1 MLDAVT
7 QFLIKGG
14 VFMYPIILASVI
26 SLAVI
31 FERGIALRR
40 GAVINP
46 RLAEAIER
54 LRYGHGPQAIEGYIG
69 YSTILDRLARNCVRN
84 LPWSKFENTEALQTK
99 ARAEVSKLERG
110 IVILEIAVGVG
121 PLLGLLGTVS
131 GLIVI
136 FGNVGDQSIAS
147 QGAAI
152 ARGISEALNST
163 VAGLSVAIPALIAY
177 SIYMRRIEG
186 YSIEL
191 ESLCADLLAKL
202 YTEASGEPT
211 PPPLPT
217 EARFGGQP

>member
-31 FERGIALRR
+31 LERGIALRR

-69 YSTILDRLARNCVRN
+69 N

-211 PPPLPT
+211 PPPLPA
-217 EARFGGQP
+217 EARLGGQV